1 MKTDQQMKKIVL
13 FTVALFTI
21 GMYGC
26 TKLHEGLQGNLTPSQ
41 VAADTNVNS
50 LMNGVYGSM
59 EIAYTDFLEVFALSE
74 LTTDEAIA
82 PTRANN
88 WDDNGVWRVL
98 HQQKW
103 DANNDRINLTFNSLG
118 GIVFAATDVLQY
130 HVNTQ
135 QKAEA
140 RFLRAWAMY
149 WFLDLFN
156 QVPYRNPGDSLVNP
170 AKVFTGI
177 DALNYIISE
186 LNVIQKDLPTGP
198 ADIANQN
205 AVRGLL
211 MKCYLNKGVYADRAN
226 PVFDPAD
233 MNQVIS
239 LADEIISSGQFSF
252 TPNYFDNFSPEN
264 KTVGTENIFTQRSSY
279 DGNYNV
285 FLAWIAVYSY
295 AQGGA
300 NGFTTLSDFYD
311 KFDSTD
317 KRRQAAYDYVDGPPN
332 PAHRINTGFLI
343 GQQYDLFSDDSL
355 FWPGSTIPVIYTRE
369 VENTLPGPDLLN
381 PGIRPMKYAPDYINF
396 TPDQGP
402 ARNEFVYLRFAD
414 VLLMK
419 AEAILRGG
427 TGTNVGPYGSS
438 ALSIVNA
445 IRTDPSRGISALT
458 SLNVNDLY
466 DERGRELWW
475 ENWRRQDMIR
485 FSKFLEPFQE
495 KAYQSDSHYL
505 IFPIPNQ
512 QLSVNPY
519 LIQNPGYN

>member
-1 MKTDQQMKKIVL
+1 MKTDQPMKKIFLFSVVL
-13 FTVALFTI
+13 FTI
-21 GMYGC
+21 SMYGC
-26 TKLHEGLQGNLTPSQ
+26 TKLNEGLQGNLTPSQ

-59 EIAYTDFLEVFALSE
+59 EIAYTDFLQVFALSE

-82 PTRANN
+82 PTRGNN

-103 DANNDRINLTFNSLG
+103 DANNERINVTFNSLG

-140 RFLRAWAMY
+140 RFLRAWGMY

-156 QVPYRNPGDSLVNP
+156 QVPYRNPGDSVVNP
-170 AKVFTGI
+170 AKVLTGM

-186 LNVIQKDLPTGP
+186 LNSIQKDLPGGP
-198 ADIANQN
+198 ADVANQN

-211 MKCYLNKGVYADRAN
+211 MKCYLNKGAYTNRAN

-233 MNQVIS
+233 MNQVIR

-264 KTVGTENIFTQRSSY
+264 QSVGTENIFTQRSSH
-279 DGNYNV
+279 DGNYNAH
-285 FLAWIAVYSY
+285 LAWVAVYSY
-295 AQGGA
+295 PQGGA

-317 KRRQAAYDYVDGPPN
+317 KRRQAVYDYPNAPPN
-332 PAHRINTGFLI
+332 PGRRVNTGFLI
-343 GQQYDLFSDDSL
+343 GQQYDLFSGDTL
-355 FWPGSTIPVIYTRE
+355 FWTFASPVIFARE

-381 PGIRPMKYAPDYINF
+381 PGIRPLKYAPDYMNF
-396 TPDQGP
+396 YGP
-402 ARNEFVYLRFAD
+402 VTNEFVYLRFAD

-419 AEAILRGG
+419 AEAIFRGG
-427 TGTNVGPYGSS
+427 TGTNVPPYGST

-445 IRTDPSRGISALT
+445 IRTDPSRGVSALT
-458 SLNVNDLY
+458 SLNDDNLF
-466 DERGRELWW
+466 DERGREFWW

-485 FSKFLEPFQE
+485 FQKFLEPFQQ
-495 KAYQSDSHYL
+495 KDYQSDPHYL

-512 QLSVNPY
+512 QLAVNPY
-519 LIQNPGYN
+519 LQQNPGY